1 MAVATNNPYTGDPS
15 VPRKITPQGVQLD
28 PQQAQGP
35 DTAPASPPVPASTPT
50 PQAAAQTPPGGA
62 GASAISQ
69 LPDGAGG
76 AVTVPPPSMAP
87 GGGFQIPSAPNIN
100 LIPNAGTMLPPSG
113 PAPITSSAPGSVPGA
128 STFGADQNLIQTQI
142 DPAAS
147 PRLLG
152 AQGLTDSA
160 VSQALTG
167 PDRFAIAK
175 DKYDTF
181 AANADSNFSR
191 KVKDAT
197 NAAAAHGQIGSG
209 MLTNEYGDLTE
220 RYKLD
225 DNTTRAN
232 FLDDALTG
240 TIGDRLSNANLARS
254 NENSIYGQEAN
265 ARNEVRGER
274 GYQQSLAE
282 QAIAQRIA
290 QNQMEQGQQQQNFGD
305 AATLYGLGNL
315 NDPTNAYQNAAGLA
329 SGEAASSSAD
339 VGALL
344 RAYLARGQTA
354 GGY

>member
-1 MAVATNNPYTGDPS
+1 
-15 VPRKITPQGVQLD
+15 
-28 PQQAQGP
+28 
-35 DTAPASPPVPASTPT
+35 
-50 PQAAAQTPPGGA
+50 
-62 GASAISQ
+62 
-69 LPDGAGG
+69 
-76 AVTVPPPSMAP
+76 
-87 GGGFQIPSAPNIN
+87 
-100 LIPNAGTMLPPSG
+100 
-113 PAPITSSAPGSVPGA
+113 
-128 STFGADQNLIQTQI
+128 
-142 DPAAS
+142 
-147 PRLLG
+147 
-152 AQGLTDSA
+152 
-160 VSQALTG
+160 
-167 PDRFAIAK
+167 
-175 DKYDTF
+175 
-181 AANADSNFSR
+181 
-191 KVKDAT
+191 
-197 NAAAAHGQIGSG
+197 